1 MSNEEHYATISMP
14 TRFDVLIPDTNG
26 EEPSGNLYT
35 LREGEYLIK
44 GIRQDGQDNYLLI
57 EDDSGVQWYVES
69 GVVANPH
76 ATAPIRLPLSPN
88 ERATRLERKGSDD

>member
-26 EEPSGNLYT
+26 EGASGSLYT

-69 GVVANPH
+69 RVVANPH
-76 ATAPIRLPLSPN
+76 VTAEGDYHYRQMNAP
-88 ERATRLERKGSDD
+88 RA